1 MNFLDFNSLSMRT
14 FYFVFTNFSQNI
26 KYYQTILE
34 LNGALSITW
43 HSKHDDLSNMSFIN
57 KVKLINKKYF
67 DNPGIRLRI
76 LYEIFNTDNALKT
89 FNNLFIDYSNYIEF
103 DLLADINSKKFNY
116 SNEQLNQF
124 NKCISQL
131 SKPTKN
137 DYIVTY
143 SNNTIKYFKFTDLIK
158 NQDINF
164 KYWKC
169 NAGKDCM
176 YIHVDGNIYPCE
188 SYYDNNQKIIGHI
201 NYISL
206 INIKPQLCKCKWC
219 SSCDFGI
226 KKQKIFV

>member
-1 MNFLDFNSLSMRT
+1 
-14 FYFVFTNFSQNI
+14 
-26 KYYQTILE
+26 
-34 LNGALSITW
+34 
-43 HSKHDDLSNMSFIN
+43 MSFIN

-188 SYYDNNQKIIGHI
+188 SYYFATSANVFNGIIS
-201 NYISL
+201 NMYN
-206 INIKPQLCKCKWC
+206 NIKILKNGVICKCEQCAWSWNIYKEN
-219 SSCDFGI
+219 
-226 KKQKIFV
+226 IFKNINKLNI